1 MSKRLCWLVC
11 QRFCNIFPHSP
22 YLPKDKGLEHMF
34 RDLSDMAKE
43 AEALRE

>member
-1 MSKRLCWLVC
+1 MSKRLYWLVFANNKP
-11 QRFCNIFPHSP
+11 QRFSNIFPHSP

-43 AEALRE
+43 D